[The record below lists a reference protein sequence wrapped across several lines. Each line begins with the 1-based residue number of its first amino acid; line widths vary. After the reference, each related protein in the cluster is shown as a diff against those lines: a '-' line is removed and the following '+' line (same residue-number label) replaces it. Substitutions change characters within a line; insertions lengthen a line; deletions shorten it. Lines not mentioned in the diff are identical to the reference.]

1 MPSADSENRPPSH
14 FAVLV
19 LCLALIGAG
28 SMLYYHQGLFIP
40 RALEARA
47 SGGLGNGYA
56 FGNDFYQ
63 VWLSSR
69 EWLRHGRDPYSAAMT
84 REIQTGLYGRPLDR
98 AIPTDPI
105 DQRQFPYPVFTD
117 LLFWPTTEFSFGLVR
132 VALLCLLLP
141 LTAGAV
147 LLWLRA
153 LDWRPGWRWVASILL
168 LTLSSYPSLEA
179 LYAVQLGLVVA
190 FLLAASIFALRSG
203 RFLLAGILMA
213 LTTIK
218 PQVTLLVIFYVSL
231 WSLSDWRRRG
241 SYCIGLLA
249 TLMVLVGGALILL
262 PNWIYSWIHNLV
274 AYHGYTTPQLLTEV
288 LTKPLGARFAGPAT
302 LLLFAGSMI
311 FAMILAWRNRAAAA
325 ASLEFGLTLSILL
338 ALTCITLLPGQAV
351 YDHLALLP
359 GILFLLRHRRKL
371 LFAGLVPAVLGTVG
385 AIVLFWPWTTA
396 LALIALRPLLPPS
409 LFFSTAIFDLPI
421 RTAASLPFAVFALLV
436 YLRRITFATR
446 PEPAGLEPDGEQLYF
461 SPEDTGP
468 PPVLKRSRLL
478 MSRAPAAGH
487 ADAAAP
493 SPSPRA
499 QSAR

>member
-1 MPSADSENRPPSH
+1 MPSADSENRPSSRCAV
-14 FAVLV
+14 FA
-19 LCLALIGAG
+19 LCLALIGA
-28 SMLYYHQGLFIP
+28 SSILYYHQRLFIP
-40 RALEARA
+40 RALAVRA

-84 REIQTGLYGRPLDR
+84 REIQTGLYGRTLDR

-117 LLFWPTTEFSFGLVR
+117 LLFWPATEFSFGFVR

-153 LDWRPGWRWVASILL
+153 LDWQLDWKWRASILL
-168 LTLSSYPSLEA
+168 LTLCSYPSLEA
-179 LYAVQLGLVVA
+179 LYALQLGLVVA
-190 FLLAASIFALRSG
+190 FLLAASILALRRG

-241 SYCIGLLA
+241 SYCMGLVA
-249 TLMVLVGGALILL
+249 TLIVLVGGALILL

-274 AYHGYTTPQLLTEV
+274 AYHAYTTPQLLTEV
-288 LTKPLGARFAGPAT
+288 VTKPLGPRLAGPAT
-302 LLLFAGSMI
+302 LLLFAASMT
-311 FAMILAWRNRAAAA
+311 FAVILAWRNRAAAA
-325 ASLEFGLTLSILL
+325 TSLEFWLTLSILL
-338 ALTCITLLPGQAV
+338 SLSCITLLPGQAV

-359 GILFLLRHRRKL
+359 GILFLLRYRRKL
-371 LFAGLVPAVLGTVG
+371 LSAGVVPAVLGTVG
-385 AIVLFWPWTTA
+385 AIVLFWPWAAA
-396 LALIALRPLLPPS
+396 LMVIALRPLLPPP
-409 LFFSTAIFDLPI
+409 LFFSTALFDLPI

-436 YLRRITFATR
+436 YIWRITSAIR
-446 PEPAGLEPDGEQLYF
+446 LPAGLKPD
-461 SPEDTGP
+461 
-468 PPVLKRSRLL
+468 
-478 MSRAPAAGH
+478 
-487 ADAAAP
+487 
-493 SPSPRA
+493 
-499 QSAR
+499 